1 MARKGCN
8 CCRFLDS
15 NWCRFLT
22 LCKLISQA
30 GRTQL
35 RSVAMDKMRDEER
48 DPVPYTPNGP
58 TPSFIEFADLNSVN
72 RTQKSMNQNHL
83 VHRVLIHRV
92 LSQNSVNNNSV
103 NEDQTL
109 GRFVAPNLLAPN
121 SMNVKLY
128 EQSKLY
134 KPRKTL

>member
-1 MARKGCN
+1 
-8 CCRFLDS
+8 
-15 NWCRFLT
+15 
-22 LCKLISQA
+22 
-30 GRTQL
+30 
-35 RSVAMDKMRDEER
+35 
-48 DPVPYTPNGP
+48 
-58 TPSFIEFADLNSVN
+58 
-72 RTQKSMNQNHL
+72 
-83 VHRVLIHRV
+83 